1 MNLALEKP
9 TQQSSQWSFGTN
21 ELPADSSKA
30 VDGCIDTTFQENCCT
45 HTSGQAQPW
54 LAVDLLFFYKV
65 QMVKVLNREMC
76 CGKDTTFLTE

>member
-1 MNLALEKP
+1 MALEKP

-30 VDGCIDTTFQENCCT
+30 VDGCTETIFQENCCT